1 MDKKKAII
9 CTILFSV
16 IVMAIFIA
24 SVLIENKYGDTPY
37 DILSPCIVGVWMG
50 GKITAFYN
58 WLIK

>member
-24 SVLIENKYGDTPY
+24 SVLIENKCGNTPY
-37 DILSPCIVGVWMG
+37 DIFSPFIVGAWMG
-50 GKITAFYN
+50 GKIEAFYN